1 MRGGLRVSNGTLN
14 SDENVFVLFSID
26 YGSCKLEEKV
36 RENVIHMA
44 TEHYSE
50 SHYSESTAND
60 ENMRW
65 NIYLTTMKD
74 TTTNKKANN

>member
-50 SHYSESTAND
+50 STAND